1 MGLHIVV
8 LAKMVPDPEGPPSS
22 FEVRSEEKRV
32 AVRGLPPVIN
42 PFDENALEAAIRIKE
57 RAGGSITLLS
67 LGRNLSRAVILKAVA
82 AGADA
87 SVLVEEDSLDQ
98 ALLDSRST
106 AVLLAAALRT
116 LEPFDLVLCGRQA
129 SDTNAGVV
137 GLGVAQL
144 LGLPAVTLA
153 QKVEVADGR
162 VMVERV
168 LSDGYE
174 VVECPLPALVTVS
187 GEVGDLRYPS
197 LQAIRAA
204 KELPQRIVR
213 LQDLEISLPIEA
225 WVETV
230 SLAPPRRE
238 RSCRMVE
245 ADTPAEAGERLAQLL
260 WEDKVV

>member
-1 MGLHIVV
+1 MDLHIVV

-22 FEVRSEEKRV
+22 FEVNSAERRV
-32 AVRGLPPVIN
+32 VARGIPPVIN

-57 RAGGSITLLS
+57 RAGGTVTLLS
-67 LGRNLSRAVILKAVA
+67 LGKNLSRAVILKAVA

-106 AVLLAAALRT
+106 ASLLAAALHT
-116 LEPFDLVLCGRQA
+116 LEPFDLILCGRQA

-153 QKVEVADGR
+153 QKVEVSDGK
-162 VMVERV
+162 VVVERV

-174 VVECPLPALVTVS
+174 VVECSLPALVTVS

-204 KELPQRIVR
+204 KELPQRVVKTQE
-213 LQDLEISLPIEA
+213 LGVTLPIRT
-225 WVETV
+225 WTQTV
-230 SLAPPRRE
+230 SLEPPRRE
-238 RSCRMVE
+238 RSCRLVE
-245 ADTPAEAGERLAQLL
+245 ADSPAEAGEKLALL
-260 WEDKVV
+260 LREERVI

>member
-1 MGLHIVV
+1 MHIVV

-22 FEVRSEEKRV
+22 FEVNSAERRV
-32 AVRGLPPVIN
+32 VPRGIPPVIN

-57 RAGGSITLLS
+57 QVGGTITLLS
-67 LGRNLSRAVILKAVA
+67 LGKNLSRAVILKAVA

-87 SVLVEEDSLDQ
+87 SVLVEDDSLDQ
-98 ALLDSRST
+98 ALLDSRTT
-106 AVLLAAALRT
+106 ATLLAAALRD

-137 GLGVAQL
+137 GLGVAVL

-162 VMVERV
+162 VVVERV

-174 VVECPLPALVTVS
+174 VVECALPALVTVS

-204 KELPQRIVR
+204 KELPQRVVKAQELGVELPLHPWTETAS
-213 LQDLEISLPIEA
+213 LQ
-225 WVETV
+225 
-230 SLAPPRRE
+230 PPSRE
-238 RSCRMVE
+238 RRCRLVE
-245 ADTPAEAGERLAQLL
+245 ADSPAEAGEKLALL
-260 WEDKVV
+260 LREEKVL